1 MNAGNVFRAYDIRGV
16 VDKDFN
22 AEWVTHLGKACGT
35 YLAGRGISS
44 AVIGYDCRH
53 SSPAYHDALVEGILS
68 TGTDIISIGM
78 VPTPALYFA
87 VKHLNRQG
95 GVMITA
101 SHNPPEYNGFK
112 VWAGQSTIHGE
123 EIQKIKAIF
132 EEGAFAEGTGTASRI
147 DIIPTYKQDIL
158 SRFKLPARSKWCST
172 AATARAVKSARTSSP
187 NSAQRSSPCSASRTA
202 ISPTTTPIPS

>member
-112 VWAGQSTIHGE
+112 VWAGQSTGFAHRHHPHVQARYPQPLQAGPPG
-123 EIQKIKAIF
+123 QS
-132 EEGAFAEGTGTASRI
+132 GAR
-147 DIIPTYKQDIL
+147 
-158 SRFKLPARSKWCST
+158 RR
-172 AATARAVKSARTSSP
+172 
-187 NSAQRSSPCSASRTA
+187 QRRGR
-202 ISPTTTPIPS
+202 

>member
-22 AEWVTHLGKACGT
+22 AEWVIHLGKACGT

-68 TGTDIISIGM
+68 TGTDVISIGM

-132 EEGAFAEGTGTASRI
+132 EEGAFAEGTGTA
-147 DIIPTYKQDIL
+147 
-158 SRFKLPARSKWCST
+158 
-172 AATARAVKSARTSSP
+172 RAVKSARTSSP